1 MIPDFFLK
9 RLESIKEK
17 LIIDD
22 NDHDNVVDDDNDEN
36 DDVEYREYLTII
48 LLVQ

>member
-1 MIPDFFLK
+1 LK

-22 NDHDNVVDDDNDEN
+22 NDHDNVVDDDDNDEN
-36 DDVEYREYLTII
+36 DAVEYREYLTII

>member
-9 RLESIKEK
+9 RLESIKEE

-22 NDHDNVVDDDNDEN
+22 NDHDNVVDDDDNYEN
-36 DDVEYREYLTII
+36 DDVEYHTGNI
-48 LLVQ
+48 